1 MQISSSTSSGEQAG
15 CNDQVDLIG
24 FENRGSQTGHGDSG
38 VEADLSALNLHDED
52 DMGDNF
58 AQELGGEVGGE
69 QYQESIDFA
78 AADHEEG
85 RHASDES
92 PLQTCQKRKGKSTKR
107 KEVMMSFGVVKCDG
121 GGVRQQEQ
129 MLKQKNVIKENED
142 GWRTDNINYFQCQKR
157 PAH

>member
-1 MQISSSTSSGEQAG
+1 MRFSSSTSSGEQAG
-15 CNDQVDLIG
+15 HNDQVDLIG

-38 VEADLSALNLHDED
+38 VEADLSALNLHDEED
-52 DMGDNF
+52 LGDNF
-58 AQELGGEVGGE
+58 AQELGEVGGE

-92 PLQTCQKRKGKSTKR
+92 PTQTCQKRKGKSTKR

-121 GGVRQQEQ
+121 GGVRQEQ
-129 MLKQKNVIKENED
+129 MLKQKNVIKKGEQIEEE
-142 GWRTDNINYFQCQKR
+142 GWRKDNLNHFNC
-157 PAH
+157 